1 MGITLGDLAA
11 RIGARAAGD
20 AGHLLTGVARLEDA
34 GPRHLAFA
42 ASPRYRAALAAS
54 RAGAVIVPPGL
65 VDAVPGNALVS
76 DHPYLAYARAAAL
89 LAPAAAPAPG
99 VHPGAWVDGSA
110 RLGPDCH
117 VAAGCVVEAEVELG
131 RGVVLGP
138 GCWIGRGSRIG
149 DGSRLYARVAVYPGC
164 RIGRRCRLHAGVVVG
179 ADGFGYARDGERWV
193 AIPQLG
199 GVTIGDDV
207 HIGANTTIDRGT
219 LADTVIGDG
228 VILDNQIQIAH
239 NVQIGEH
246 TAMAGAVAVAGSTR
260 IGRRCAFGG
269 RVGILDHLEI
279 ADDVQVMAT
288 SLVSRS
294 LTRPGVYSSALPVED
309 NRRWRR
315 IVARLKGLDA
325 WARRLRD
332 LEKRLE
338 QLMNRR
344 TM

>member
-1 MGITLGDLAA
+1 MGMTLGELAA
-11 RIGARAAGD
+11 RIGARLTGD
-20 AGHLLTGVARLEDA
+20 ADLALTGVAPLENA
-34 GPRHLAFA
+34 GPAELSFA
-42 ASPRYRAALAAS
+42 ATPRYRDALAAS
-54 RAGAVIVPPGL
+54 RAGVVIVPPAL
-65 VDAVPGNALVS
+65 ADAVPGRALIS

-89 LAPAAAPAPG
+89 LAPEARPEPG
-99 VHPGAWVDGSA
+99 VHPAAWVDGDA
-110 RLGPDCH
+110 RLGADCSVGPGAVIEAH
-117 VAAGCVVEAEVELG
+117 VELAAGVVI
-131 RGVVLGP
+131 GP
-138 GCWIGRGSRIG
+138 GCWVGRGSSIG
-149 DGSRLYARVAVYPGC
+149 DSTRLFAHVAVYPGC

-219 LADTVIGDG
+219 LQDTVIGDG

-246 TAMAGAVAVAGSTR
+246 TAMAGCVAVAGSTR

-294 LTRPGVYSSALPVED
+294 LRRPGVYSSALPVED

-315 IVARLKGLDA
+315 LVARLRGLDDL
-325 WARRLRD
+325 ARRLRD
-332 LEKRLE
+332 LERKLE
-338 QLMNRR
+338 QILNRR
-344 TM
+344 MT